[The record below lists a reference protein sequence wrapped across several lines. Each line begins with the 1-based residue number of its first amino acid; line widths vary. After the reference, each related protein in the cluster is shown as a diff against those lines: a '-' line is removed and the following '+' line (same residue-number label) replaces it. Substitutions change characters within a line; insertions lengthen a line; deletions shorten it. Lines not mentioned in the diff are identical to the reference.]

1 MATRHRASLG
11 ITEHSG
17 YGIVTGLAESSQG
30 GEVEA
35 VQATGSR
42 TDP

>member
-1 MATRHRASLG
+1 MATRHGASLG

-17 YGIVTGLAESSQG
+17 YGIVAGLAESSQG
-30 GEVEA
+30 GEVEV
-35 VQATGSR
+35 VQATDSR

>member
-1 MATRHRASLG
+1 MRHRASLG

-17 YGIVTGLAESSQG
+17 YGIVAGLAEISQG